1 MTRTEFSA
9 WCKTVHLLD
18 GATGSMLRRAGMP
31 AGVCSETWI
40 LDHPQTLIALQQAY
54 LAAGSEIIYA
64 PTFGANRVLLG
75 HHDLQREVRAL
86 NRDLVQLGREAV
98 GTSALLAGD
107 MTTTGRPVTPGDD
120 SAYETL
126 LEIYRE
132 QAEVLLEAGVDLFA
146 VETMMGV
153 TECMAAIEAI
163 RSLCETPILCTL
175 SVYSDGKCY
184 FDGSAEEAA
193 ELLPGLGAD
202 AVGINCSLGPKEILP
217 FAQRLCRSVPAG
229 VPVFVKPNAGLPNP
243 DGSYNLDPDEFAAEM
258 KEYAAIGVSMVG
270 GCCGTTPAF
279 IARLHET
286 FSPLT
291 PADKIPI
298 RRSCLCTPVR
308 FVEVDG
314 ITVVGERINPTGKKR
329 LQQALRDGDSAYP
342 CTQAVAQAEAGAQVL
357 DVNAGLP
364 GIDEAATLEQLVK
377 DLQAV
382 TDLPLQLDSSNP
394 EALSRALRIYNGKP
408 IVNSVNG
415 EPETLEKIL
424 PLCKKYGAAVVG
436 LALDKGG
443 IPPTA
448 EGRFAI
454 AQRIVAAANAAGI
467 PNEDI
472 YIDCLTLTASAQQ
485 EGAVQTLEALSRCK
499 RELGVRTVLGVSNIS
514 FGLPCR
520 GYLNTTFLTMAM
532 SAGLD
537 LAIMNPNTPEMM
549 AAVRAYRVLTSQD
562 LQSTDYVAAY
572 ADVQIQTTQ
581 TSKSAATVAEVG
593 AAAPGGDALF
603 EAVRRGLKVEARAA
617 ADAALTM
624 REPLDV
630 VNVSLIPALDA
641 VGDGFEKGTVFLPQL
656 LQAATAAQAAFEAI
670 KAKIAAS
677 GQAQG
682 SKGKIVIATVKGDV
696 HDIGKNIVRVI
707 LENYGYDVL
716 DLGRDVDPERV
727 VEAVRQTGAKLV
739 GLSAL
744 MTTTVPNMQATIEA
758 LHAAHLDCK
767 VMVGGAVLTP
777 DYARDIG
784 ADYYC
789 KDAKA
794 SADLAKQLLG

>member
-1 MTRTEFSA
+1 MQIREVFDR
-9 WCKTVHLLD
+9 KRFVLLD
-18 GATGSMLRRAGMP
+18 GGMGTQLQTRGLQPGQKPELAALEMPDTLTAIHADYARAG
-31 AGVCSETWI
+31 ADI
-40 LDHPQTLIALQQAY
+40 L
-54 LAAGSEIIYA
+54 LAN
-64 PTFGANRVLLG
+64 TFGANAKKLADCPCTVEQVVSASIACARSAAAETGALVALDIGPLGELLVPAG
-75 HHDLQREVRAL
+75 TLLFEDAYAEFAQVIRAGAAAGA
-86 NRDLVQLGREAV
+86 DLVFL
-98 GTSALLAGD
+98 
-107 MTTTGRPVTPGDD
+107 
-120 SAYETL
+120 
-126 LEIYRE
+126 
-132 QAEVLLEAGVDLFA
+132 
-146 VETMMGV
+146 ETM
-153 TECMAAIEAI
+153 TDLYELKAAILAAKENCALPVFTSMSFES
-163 RSLCETPILCTL
+163 RGRTFTGCTVE
-175 SVYSDGKCY
+175 SYAVT
-184 FDGSAEEAA
+184 AA
-193 ELLPGLGAD
+193 GLGAD

-229 VPVFVKPNAGLPNP
+229 VPGFVKPNAGLPNP
-243 DGSYNLDPDEFAAEM
+243 DGSYNLNAAEFAAEM
-258 KEYAAIGVSMVG
+258 KAYASIGVSMVG
-270 GCCGTTPAF
+270 GCCGTTPDF
-279 IARLHET
+279 IAKLQET
-286 FSPLT
+286 FAPLV

-342 CTQAVAQAEAGAQVL
+342 CAQAVAQAEAGAQVL

-364 GIDEAATLEQLVK
+364 GIDEASTLEQLVK
-377 DLQAV
+377 DLQAI

-415 EPETLEKIL
+415 EQKTLDTIL

-436 LALDKGG
+436 LALDEHG
-443 IPPTA
+443 IPADA

-454 AQRIVAAANAAGI
+454 AKRIAAAANAAGI

-485 EGAVQTLEALSRCK
+485 EGAVQTLEALTRCK
-499 RELGVRTVLGVSNIS
+499 KELGVRTVLGVSNIS

-532 SAGLD
+532 AAGLD

-562 LQSTDYVAAY
+562 KQSSDYVAAY

-603 EAVRRGLKVEARAA
+603 EAVRRGLKAEARAA

-630 VNVSLIPALDA
+630 VNTSLIPALDA

-656 LQAATAAQAAFEAI
+656 LQAATAAQAAFESI

-716 DLGRDVDPERV
+716 DLGRDVAPERV

-758 LHAAHLDCK
+758 LHAAGLDCK

-777 DYARDIG
+777 DYARSIG

>member
-1 MTRTEFSA
+1 MQIREVFDR
-9 WCKTVHLLD
+9 KRFVFLD
-18 GATGSMLRRAGMP
+18 GGM
-31 AGVCSETWI
+31 GT
-40 LDHPQTLIALQQAY
+40 QLQARGLQPGQKPE
-54 LAAGSEIIYA
+54 LAALEMPEVLTAIHTDYA
-64 PTFGANRVLLG
+64 NAGADILLANTFGANAKKLTGCGHTVEEVVSASIACARKAAETTGACVALDIGPLGELLVPAG
-75 HHDLQREVRAL
+75 TLAFEDAYNEFAQVIRAGAAAGA
-86 NRDLVQLGREAV
+86 DLVFL
-98 GTSALLAGD
+98 
-107 MTTTGRPVTPGDD
+107 
-120 SAYETL
+120 
-126 LEIYRE
+126 
-132 QAEVLLEAGVDLFA
+132 
-146 VETMMGV
+146 ETM
-153 TECMAAIEAI
+153 TDLYELKAAILAARENCDLPVFTSMSFES
-163 RSLCETPILCTL
+163 RGRTFTGCTVE
-175 SVYSDGKCY
+175 SYAVT
-184 FDGSAEEAA
+184 AA
-193 ELLPGLGAD
+193 GLGAD

-593 AAAPGGDALF
+593 AAASGGDALF
-603 EAVRRGLKVEARAA
+603 EAVCRGLKAEARAA

>member
-1 MTRTEFSA
+1 MQIREVFDR
-9 WCKTVHLLD
+9 KRFVFLD
-18 GATGSMLRRAGMP
+18 GGM
-31 AGVCSETWI
+31 GT
-40 LDHPQTLIALQQAY
+40 QLQARGLQPGQKPE
-54 LAAGSEIIYA
+54 LAALEMPDVLTAIHTDYA
-64 PTFGANRVLLG
+64 NAGADILLANTFGANAKKLAGCGHTVEDVVTASITCARKAADTTGALVALDIGPLGELLVPAG
-75 HHDLQREVRAL
+75 TLSFEDAYAEFAQVIRAGTAAGA
-86 NRDLVQLGREAV
+86 DLVFL
-98 GTSALLAGD
+98 
-107 MTTTGRPVTPGDD
+107 
-120 SAYETL
+120 
-126 LEIYRE
+126 
-132 QAEVLLEAGVDLFA
+132 
-146 VETMMGV
+146 ETM
-153 TECMAAIEAI
+153 TDLYELKAAILAAKEN
-163 RSLCETPILCTL
+163 CTL
-175 SVYSDGKCY
+175 PIFTSMSFESRGRTFTGCTVESY
-184 FDGSAEEAA
+184 AVTAA
-193 ELLPGLGAD
+193 GLGAD

-243 DGSYNLDPDEFAAEM
+243 DGSYNLDPDGFAAEM

-279 IARLHET
+279 IAKLHET
-286 FSPLT
+286 FSPLA

-308 FVEVDG
+308 FVEVNG

-415 EPETLEKIL
+415 ETETLEKIL

-443 IPPTA
+443 IPPTV
-448 EGRFAI
+448 EGRVAI
-454 AQRIVAAANAAGI
+454 ARRIVDAAHAAGI
-467 PNEDI
+467 PDEDI
-472 YIDCLTLTASAQQ
+472 YIDCLCLTASAQQ
-485 EGAVQTLEALSRCK
+485 EGATQTLQALTRCK
-499 RELGVRTVLGVSNIS
+499 KELGVRTVLGVSNIS

-549 AAVRAYRVLTSQD
+549 AAVRAYRVLTCQD
-562 LQSTDYVAAY
+562 PQSTDYVAAY

-581 TSKSAATVAEVG
+581 TSKSAATVAEVS

-603 EAVRRGLKVEARAA
+603 EAVRRGLKAEARAA

-630 VNVSLIPALDA
+630 VNTSLIPALDA

-758 LHAAHLDCK
+758 LHAANLDCK

>member
-1 MTRTEFSA
+1 MQIREVFDR
-9 WCKTVHLLD
+9 KRFVFLD
-18 GATGSMLRRAGMP
+18 GGM
-31 AGVCSETWI
+31 GT
-40 LDHPQTLIALQQAY
+40 QLQARGLQPGQKPE
-54 LAAGSEIIYA
+54 LAALEMPEVLTAIHTDYA
-64 PTFGANRVLLG
+64 NAGADILLANTFGANAKKLADCGHTVEEVVSASIACARKAAETTGACVALDIGPLGELLVPAG
-75 HHDLQREVRAL
+75 TLAFEDAYNEFAQVIRAGAAAGA
-86 NRDLVQLGREAV
+86 DLVFL
-98 GTSALLAGD
+98 
-107 MTTTGRPVTPGDD
+107 
-120 SAYETL
+120 
-126 LEIYRE
+126 
-132 QAEVLLEAGVDLFA
+132 
-146 VETMMGV
+146 ETM
-153 TECMAAIEAI
+153 TDLYELKAAILAARENCDLPVFTSMSFES
-163 RSLCETPILCTL
+163 RGRTFTGCTVE
-175 SVYSDGKCY
+175 SYAVT
-184 FDGSAEEAA
+184 AA
-193 ELLPGLGAD
+193 GLGAD

-279 IARLHET
+279 IARLHEA

-499 RELGVRTVLGVSNIS
+499 CELGVRTVLGVSNIS

-603 EAVRRGLKVEARAA
+603 EAVCRGLKAEARAA

-758 LHAAHLDCK
+758 LHSAHLDCK

-777 DYARDIG
+777 DYAGDIG

>member
-1 MTRTEFSA
+1 MQIREVFDR
-9 WCKTVHLLD
+9 KRFVFLD
-18 GATGSMLRRAGMP
+18 GGM
-31 AGVCSETWI
+31 GT
-40 LDHPQTLIALQQAY
+40 QLQARGLQPGQKPE
-54 LAAGSEIIYA
+54 LAALEMPEVLTAIHTDYA
-64 PTFGANRVLLG
+64 NAGADILLANTFGANAKKLTGCGHTVEEVVSASIACARKAAEITGACVALDIGPLGELLVPAG
-75 HHDLQREVRAL
+75 TLAFEDAYNEFAQVIRTGAAAGA
-86 NRDLVQLGREAV
+86 DLVFL
-98 GTSALLAGD
+98 
-107 MTTTGRPVTPGDD
+107 
-120 SAYETL
+120 
-126 LEIYRE
+126 
-132 QAEVLLEAGVDLFA
+132 
-146 VETMMGV
+146 ETM
-153 TECMAAIEAI
+153 TDLYELKAAILAARENCDLPVFTSMSFES
-163 RSLCETPILCTL
+163 RGRTFTGCTVE
-175 SVYSDGKCY
+175 SYAVT
-184 FDGSAEEAA
+184 AA
-193 ELLPGLGAD
+193 GLGAD

-603 EAVRRGLKVEARAA
+603 EAVRRGLKAEARAA

-758 LHAAHLDCK
+758 LHAARLDCK

>member
-1 MTRTEFSA
+1 MQIREVFDR
-9 WCKTVHLLD
+9 KRFVFLD
-18 GATGSMLRRAGMP
+18 GGM
-31 AGVCSETWI
+31 GT
-40 LDHPQTLIALQQAY
+40 QLQARGLQPGQKPE
-54 LAAGSEIIYA
+54 LAALEMPEVLTAIHTDYA
-64 PTFGANRVLLG
+64 NAGADILLANTFGANAKKL
-75 HHDLQREVRAL
+75 
-86 NRDLVQLGREAV
+86 
-98 GTSALLAGD
+98 
-107 MTTTGRPVTPGDD
+107 TGCGYTV
-120 SAYETL
+120 YEL
-126 LEIYRE
+126 K
-132 QAEVLLEAGVDLFA
+132 
-146 VETMMGV
+146 
-153 TECMAAIEAI
+153 AAILAARENCDLPVFTSMSFES
-163 RSLCETPILCTL
+163 RGRTFTGCTVE
-175 SVYSDGKCY
+175 SYAVT
-184 FDGSAEEAA
+184 AA
-193 ELLPGLGAD
+193 GLGAD

-258 KEYAAIGVSMVG
+258 KAYAAIGVSMVG

-603 EAVRRGLKVEARAA
+603 EAVRRGLKAEARAA

-758 LHAAHLDCK
+758 LHAAHRDCK